1 MRVGVA
7 KAAPF
12 SNLGEVMKYHVH
24 REHQGDRFYRKG
36 DQREAETTD
45 VAHLVRAG
53 VLSPIDTAEPEA
65 TSKSEEKAATKP
77 KNKAEPAVE
86 NKSQP

>member
-1 MRVGVA
+1 
-7 KAAPF
+7 
-12 SNLGEVMKYHVH
+12 MKYHVH

-36 DQREAETTD
+36 DQREAEVTE

-53 VLSPIDTAEPEA
+53 VLSEAGDAAGGAASEP
-65 TSKSEEKAATKP
+65 EEKAEPKP
-77 KNKAEPAVE
+77 KNKAAAAVE